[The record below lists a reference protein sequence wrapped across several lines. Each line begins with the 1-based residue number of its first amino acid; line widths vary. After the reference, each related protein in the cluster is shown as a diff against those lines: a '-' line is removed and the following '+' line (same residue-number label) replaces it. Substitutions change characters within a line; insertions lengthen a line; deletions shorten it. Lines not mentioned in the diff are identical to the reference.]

1 MASTKNP
8 PSLATGRVS
17 NSSVVLLATSN
28 EIAENLP
35 DLNQIRVAHLARRF
49 RVSPIA
55 AGVVAG
61 FVFGEA
67 RG

>member
-1 MASTKNP
+1 MAFTKNP
-8 PSLATGRVS
+8 ATRATGRVS
-17 NSSVVLLATSN
+17 NSNVVLQATPN

-35 DLNQIRVAHLARRF
+35 TLNQIRVAHLARRF

-55 AGVVAG
+55 AGIVAG
-61 FVFGEA
+61 LVFGEA